1 MVRHDDTI
9 ARWLH
14 AAVADAEGRGLPEL
28 KGSLE
33 SLANATRVLRAAE
46 LGDAN
51 GFVSGL
57 GMAAGASA
65 TRVSTS
71 VPKDDKRV
79 GSTRPDDGNDVL
91 TIARFGRVWRRGEM
105 TAVGLVEQCLARID
119 REQARLNAFISVM
132 ADQARQQAETADRER
147 LAGIDR
153 GPLHGVPISLKDLID
168 VRGVA
173 TTAASRVRDGHVA
186 DRDAPVVTR
195 LREAGAVLVGKT
207 NLHEFAFG
215 TTNEDSAFGPAR
227 NPHDPMRSPGGSSGG
242 SAISVA
248 TGMAL
253 ASIGTDTGGSI
264 RIPAGACGI
273 DGLKGSYGEVS
284 TEGVV
289 PLSRTLDHVGPL
301 ALSVGDAWTV
311 YAVLAGLTTPIEGRS
326 LRGLRV
332 GVLRS
337 YFCDLLDEDV
347 RASFDKALA
356 ALRDA
361 GAVVKD
367 VHVPHASLIGPAYLH
382 LGFGD
387 GAAIHGAMLDSMPER
402 YTKPVRLRLETARY
416 VLAEDY
422 ARALE
427 ARDVLRGEVDALL
440 QDRDALVLPTLPIP
454 APLIGA
460 STVQIGDASMP
471 IRALTLRLTQLFNL
485 TGHPA
490 VSLPCGATPAGLP
503 CGLQIV
509 GRRGETGDLV
519 RTANAV
525 EALARGFAKA
535 YEY

>member
-1 MVRHDDTI
+1 M
-9 ARWLH
+9 
-14 AAVADAEGRGLPEL
+14 
-28 KGSLE
+28 
-33 SLANATRVLRAAE
+33 
-46 LGDAN
+46 
-51 GFVSGL
+51 
-57 GMAAGASA
+57 
-65 TRVSTS
+65 
-71 VPKDDKRV
+71 
-79 GSTRPDDGNDVL
+79 L
-91 TIARFGRVWRRGEM
+91 TIAEFGRLWRQGEM
-105 TAVGLVEQCLARID
+105 SAVALVERCLARID
-119 REQARLNAFISVM
+119 SEQARLNAFILVM
-132 ADQARQQAETADRER
+132 ADDARRQAETADRER
-147 LAGIDR
+147 GAGIDR

-248 TGMAL
+248 TGMSL

-264 RIPAGACGI
+264 RIPAAACGI
-273 DGLKGSYGEVS
+273 VGLKGSYGEVS

-301 ALSVGDAWTV
+301 ALSVADAWTV
-311 YAVLAGLTTPIEGRS
+311 HGALAGRTPSLETRS
-326 LRGLRV
+326 PRGLRV

-337 YFCDLLDEDV
+337 HFCELLDEDV
-347 RASFDKALA
+347 RASFESALA
-356 ALRDA
+356 AMCDA
-361 GAVVKD
+361 GAIVDD
-367 VHVPHASLIGPAYLH
+367 VAVPHASLVGPAYLH

-387 GAAIHGAMLDSMPER
+387 AAAIHGPMLDAMPER
-402 YTKPVRLRLETARY
+402 YTTPVRLRLETARY

-422 ARALE
+422 ARALA
-427 ARDVLRGEVDALL
+427 AREVLRWEVDALL
-440 QDRDALVLPTLPIP
+440 ADRDALVLPTLPIP

-460 STVQIGDASMP
+460 STVRIGDASHP

-485 TGHPA
+485 TGNPA
-490 VSLPCGATPAGLP
+490 VSLPCGTTPGGLP
-503 CGLQIV
+503 CGLQLV

-519 RTANAV
+519 RTAMAI
-525 EALARGFAKA
+525 EALVAPASS
-535 YEY
+535 